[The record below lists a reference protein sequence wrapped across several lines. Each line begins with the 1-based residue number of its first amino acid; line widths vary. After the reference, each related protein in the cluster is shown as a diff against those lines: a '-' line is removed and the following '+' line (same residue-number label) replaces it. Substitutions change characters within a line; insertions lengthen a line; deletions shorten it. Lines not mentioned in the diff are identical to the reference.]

1 MICLTKRIS
10 NTSKKS
16 GVLVYILMYEQLGI
30 SGNGYYS
37 FLRGEILWNGG
48 SDCIYR
54 WGRYFH
60 VL

>member
-54 WGRYFH
+54 
-60 VL
+60 